1 MIIKIKENGKIEN
14 YADAY
19 FVQGSHKSGLITL
32 FAPISSSA
40 MVLLNFEILDDAVYS
55 GIMQYQSQEIDGYSV
70 WAYPI
75 GSGITQYAGTI
86 QVAVQIN
93 IGDQIIKTPAIN
105 ITILESVEVGF
116 EIEDPTTFN
125 ELWEMINRKVD
136 YDYLFE
142 NDKIKLE
149 LLPPID
155 CGSYKEEN

>member
-55 GIMQYQSQEIDGYSV
+55 GIM
-70 WAYPI
+70 
-75 GSGITQYAGTI
+75 
-86 QVAVQIN
+86 IN